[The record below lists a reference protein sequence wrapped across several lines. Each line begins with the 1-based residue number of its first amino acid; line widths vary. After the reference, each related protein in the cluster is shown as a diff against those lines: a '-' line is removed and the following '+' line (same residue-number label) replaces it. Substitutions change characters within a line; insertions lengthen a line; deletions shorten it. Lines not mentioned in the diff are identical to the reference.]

1 MSTSSAAK
9 QLRRIATHRYLYI
22 MVLPCLLFFA
32 IFNYIPMAGLLL
44 AFKEYKF
51 NTTIFNSPWVGMEY
65 FKRFFDDYQS
75 GQLISNTLVISCM
88 KLLLGMPFPILL
100 ALMFNEVRSKWFRGL
115 TQSIMYLPHFLSW
128 VIIVGLMQRVFAPEI
143 GIVNEVIK
151 WFGGDGST
159 FFAMDAKYFYPMMFW
174 SYIWQTIGWG
184 SIIYYAAITGI
195 NPNLFEAAK
204 IDGANKWQEIRYVTL
219 PSIMPTIVIVF
230 ILSLG
235 GIMTAGF
242 DQLYLMRTP
251 GNMHLSDVLDT
262 YIIRVGIQNAQ
273 FGYATAVG
281 LMQGLIGFV
290 LVVLANRATRKLSD
304 NSLW

>member
-1 MSTSSAAK
+1 MNASLAAK

-75 GQLISNTLVISCM
+75 GQLIRNTLVISCM

-128 VIIVGLMQRVFAPEI
+128 VIIVGLMQRIFAPEI

-262 YIIRVGIQNAQ
+262 YIIRVGIQSAQ

-290 LVVLANRATRKLSD
+290 LVVLANRVTRKVSD

>member
-1 MSTSSAAK
+1 MNASSAAK

-75 GQLISNTLVISCM
+75 GQLIRNTLVISCM

-128 VIIVGLMQRVFAPEI
+128 VIIVGLMQRIFAPEI

-262 YIIRVGIQNAQ
+262 YIIRVGIQSAQ

-290 LVVLANRATRKLSD
+290 LVVLANRVTRKVSD